1 MKVRSPKD
9 HAKPSLK
16 QNSDHF
22 VLHVGTNDL
31 DSDRSPKLIS
41 KSITDIAITPRIEK
55 HDVTVSNV
63 IPQSGHLQT
72 KAKDVNTYLIR
83 LSKENFFSLI
93 DHWKRI

>member
-16 QNSDHF
+16 QNSDHL
-22 VLHVGTNDL
+22 VLHAGTNDL
-31 DSDRSPKLIS
+31 DSDRSPELIS

-63 IPQSGHLQT
+63 IPQSSHLQT
-72 KAKDVNTYLIR
+72 KAKDVNTYLTR

-93 DHWKRI
+93 DH